1 MLMSSKIYIQYFE
14 TPAGELMLG
23 DFEGQLCLMDWSKR
37 KNREA
42 IDKRIQSGLKAEYIE
57 QDSPILQ
64 QARLQL
70 TEYFK
75 QQLTTFYLPLCVV
88 GTDFQ
93 KQVWQALQDVG
104 YGETLSYQ
112 QLSKHIENEKAV
124 RAVANA
130 VGANAMSIIVPCHR
144 VIGTDGSITGYAGGL
159 DAKKLLLSLEET

>member
-1 MLMSSKIYIQYFE
+1 
-14 TPAGELMLG
+14 
-23 DFEGQLCLMDWSKR
+23 MDWSVR

-57 QDSPILQ
+57 QDTPLLQ

-75 QQLTTFYLPLCVV
+75 QQRTKFDLPLCVV

-93 KQVWQALQDVG
+93 KQVWRALQNVA

-112 QLSKHIENEKAV
+112 QLSKHVGNEKAV

-130 VGANAMSIIVPCHR
+130 VGANAMSIVLPCHR
-144 VIGTDGSITGYAGGL
+144 VIGTDGSITGYAGGI
-159 DAKKLLLSLEET
+159 AVKKRLLLLEKSK